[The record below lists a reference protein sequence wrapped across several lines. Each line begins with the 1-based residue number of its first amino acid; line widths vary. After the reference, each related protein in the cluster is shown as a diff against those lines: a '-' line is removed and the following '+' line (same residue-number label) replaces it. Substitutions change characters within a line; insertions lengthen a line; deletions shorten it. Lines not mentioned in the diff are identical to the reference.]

1 MQCPV
6 VSFGGVYRF
15 GMALGSLS
23 FMFIVV
29 LLFCWM
35 ISMGCLAMEL
45 SGSLVKPD
53 LSAGMG
59 GLSSINIP
67 WSQEFCDVLKFWH

>member
-6 VSFGGVYRF
+6 VSFGGVYMF

-23 FMFIVV
+23 FMLIVV

-45 SGSLVKPD
+45 SGSLVKPGF
-53 LSAGMG
+53 SVGMG